1 MAKKSETLQAGARK
15 IVGTRSARRLR
26 ADGRIPASLGA
37 DDKHPHSDIH
47 IEEHNFM
54 ATRRRHTHLYEIE
67 VEGMSGLQMAVVR
80 ELQWDTF
87 GESIVHIDFKRV
99 QANVKTDSEVELDFV
114 GHPKGGIINHLVMH
128 VTVSCIPSLIP
139 DSIEVP
145 VGHLELG
152 GAVYLRD
159 LKMPEGVEILG
170 NKDQKIAVVVMA
182 AKPEIAATP
191 AEGAEGAAP
200 AAGAPGAAAAAPAA
214 GAAAPAAGAAAK
226 PAAGAPAKPAGGG
239 KPAKG

>member
-1 MAKKSETLQAGARK
+1 MAKKSETLQAGIRK
-15 IVGTRSARRLR
+15 TTGTRHARRLR

-37 DDKHPHSDIH
+37 DDKHEHADIH
-47 IEEHNFM
+47 IEAHNFM

-67 VEGMSGLQMAVVR
+67 IEGTSGLQMAVVR

-87 GESIVHIDFKRV
+87 GESITHIDFKRV
-99 QANVKTDSEVELDFV
+99 QANVKTESEVELEFV

-139 DSIEVP
+139 DFIEVP

-152 GAVYLRD
+152 GAVYLRE
-159 LKMPEGVEILG
+159 LKAPEGVEILG
-170 NKDQKIAVVVMA
+170 NKDQKVAVVVMA
-182 AKPEIAATP
+182 AKPEVVATP

-200 AAGAPGAAAAAPAA
+200 AAAAPGAAAAPAA
-214 GAAAPAAGAAAK
+214 GAAAPAAGAAAAK

>member
-1 MAKKSETLQAGARK
+1 MAKKSEILKATARTQL
-15 IVGTRSARRLR
+15 GTRHARRLR

-37 DDKHPHSDIH
+37 DDKHPHADIH
-47 IEEHNFM
+47 IEAHNFM
-54 ATRRRHTHLYEIE
+54 ATRRRHTHLYDIE
-67 VEGMSGLQMAVVR
+67 VEGMSGMQMAVVR

-87 GESIVHIDFKRV
+87 GESITHIDFKRV
-99 QANVKTDSEVELDFV
+99 QANVKTESEVELDFV

-152 GAVYLRD
+152 GAVYLRE
-159 LKMPEGVEILG
+159 LKAPEGVEILG
-170 NKDQKIAVVVMA
+170 NKDQKVAVVVMA

-191 AEGAEGAAP
+191 AEGAEGAAAP
-200 AAGAPGAAAAAPAA
+200 AAAAPGAAAAAPAA
-214 GAAAPAAGAAAK
+214 GGAAA

>member
-1 MAKKSETLQAGARK
+1 MAKKSETLQAGTRK
-15 IVGTRSARRLR
+15 QVGTRHARRLR

-37 DDKHPHSDIH
+37 DDKHPHADIH
-47 IEEHNFM
+47 IEAHNFM

-67 VEGMSGLQMAVVR
+67 VEGSSGLQMAVVR

-159 LKMPEGVEILG
+159 LKLPEGVEIVG

-182 AKPEIAATP
+182 AKLEAAVTP
-191 AEGAEGAAP
+191 VEGAEGAAP
-200 AAGAPGAAAAAPAA
+200 TAAAGATPAAPAA
-214 GAAAPAAGAAAK
+214 GGAAPAAGAAAK
-226 PAAGAPAKPAGGG
+226 PAGGG